1 MTRTVVINNNN
12 NNNNNLRV
20 AKSLLNSDIGDPYIF
35 DKLFRDSEKDIK
47 SIILN
52 CRETQE

>member
-1 MTRTVVINNNN
+1 MTRTVLINNDNNNNNN

-35 DKLFRDSEKDIK
+35 DKLSG
-47 SIILN
+47 
-52 CRETQE
+52 

>member
-1 MTRTVVINNNN
+1 MTRTVVINNNNN

-20 AKSLLNSDIGDPYIF
+20 AKSLLNSDIGDPYLLIN
-35 DKLFRDSEKDIK
+35 FRDSEKDIK

>member
-1 MTRTVVINNNN
+1 MTRTAVIKNN

-35 DKLFRDSEKDIK
+35 DKLSR
-47 SIILN
+47 
-52 CRETQE
+52 

>member
-1 MTRTVVINNNN
+1 MTRTVVINNNNN

-35 DKLFRDSEKDIK
+35 DKLSG
-47 SIILN
+47 
-52 CRETQE
+52 